1 MKFSQYI
8 SIAAFV
14 LLILLSASTVCF
26 YFAWQKS
33 ETESQQRYDNF
44 NQSLNM
50 IDQQIQLNN
59 PEELAE
65 LYPAI
70 DSLIK
75 TMDIKHVTQVHQTI
89 YQYNQDS
96 IRTILVPINRS
107 LSGVEGPLPHDSI
120 ASLPR
125 DSIAWY
131 QFSIDTA
138 CLHISGTASIPR
150 DSNRVGQLTFN
161 KIQLDDEI
169 TTVYYWQRRRLFE
182 WKWTPRWG
190 KKQFKAESHNK
201 CNSKVETINISI
213 KKQ

>member
-1 MKFSQYI
+1 MKLSQYI

-14 LLILLSASTVCF
+14 LLIILSVLTVCF
-26 YFAWQKS
+26 YFAWQTS
-33 ETESQQRYDNF
+33 ETQSQQRYDNF

-50 IDQQIQLNN
+50 LDQQIQLNN
-59 PEELAE
+59 SAELAE

-75 TMDIKHVTQVHQTI
+75 SMDIKHVTQVHQTN
-89 YQYNQDS
+89 YHYSQDS
-96 IRTILVPINRS
+96 IITVLVPID
-107 LSGVEGPLPHDSI
+107 PLPTDSI
-120 ASLPR
+120 ISQLPN
-125 DSIAWY
+125 DSIVWY
-131 QFSIDTA
+131 KKQFSFSIDTA
-138 CLHISGTASIPR
+138 CIHISGTALIPH
-150 DSNRVGQLTFN
+150 DSNRVGQLIFD

-169 TTVYYWQRRRLFE
+169 STIYFWQRKRLFN

-190 KKQFKAESHNK
+190 KKQYNAESHNK

>member
-1 MKFSQYI
+1 MKLSQYI

-14 LLILLSASTVCF
+14 LLIILSVLTVCF
-26 YFAWQKS
+26 YFAWQTS
-33 ETESQQRYDNF
+33 ETQSQQRYDNF

-50 IDQQIQLNN
+50 LDQQIQLNN
-59 PEELAE
+59 SAELAE

-75 TMDIKHVTQVHQTI
+75 SMDIKHVTQVHQTN
-89 YQYNQDS
+89 YHYSQDS
-96 IRTILVPINRS
+96 IITVLVPID
-107 LSGVEGPLPHDSI
+107 PLPIDSI
-120 ASLPR
+120 MSHK
-125 DSIAWY
+125 
-131 QFSIDTA
+131 QFAFNLDTT
-138 CLHISGTASIPR
+138 CLHISGIADITNKNI
-150 DSNRVGQLTFN
+150 QFN

-169 TTVYYWQRRRLFE
+169 STIYFWQRKRLFN

-190 KKQFKAESHNK
+190 KKQYNAESHNK